1 MGSLGSFPGILEL
14 CAEYMWDRMKQG
26 PQVKGGREI
35 GGEEMGGM
43 GGKGGRMMGGKE
55 DVMGWEGLSL

>member
-26 PQVKGGREI
+26 PQVKGGREV
-35 GGEEMGGM
+35 GGD
-43 GGKGGRMMGGKE
+43 GREGREGGKE